1 MPSSPP
7 PRQPLPFEPKQSRKK
22 TPKAPSAIPRPK
34 PTPERSQASLQAI
47 PDTVSQRMIK
57 RMALFSGIPTGLGMF
72 SFVAFYW
79 IVSHGWI
86 EIPPYVVFAVSL
98 GMLGLGVLGLS
109 YGIFSTSWDED
120 ISGHWWG
127 WQECK
132 INVDRTLKAW
142 RSPRKNLE
150 EES

>member
-1 MPSSPP
+1 MSSSPP
-7 PRQPLPFEPKQSRKK
+7 PRPRLPFEPKSTAKK
-22 TPKAPSAIPRPK
+22 PPKAPSAIPPIK
-34 PTPERSQASLQAI
+34 STSARSQASLQAI
-47 PDTVSQRMIK
+47 PDRVSKRMIK

-79 IVSHGWI
+79 IVSHDWL

-120 ISGHWWG
+120 RSGHWWG
-127 WQECK
+127 WQEFK
-132 INVDRTLKAW
+132 TNVDRTLKAW
-142 RSPRKNLE
+142 RAPRKDLKE
-150 EES
+150 EN